1 MEESDTVQDAKL
13 LHELIKAKNKDDE
26 KLIKLVTSR
35 TIEER
40 LKIKD
45 EYNSTFQADLNKD
58 IEKEYSSHFKEVL
71 LTLFCP
77 PLDYDC
83 YHIRKA
89 VKGLGTDEDALIE
102 ILSTRTPETI
112 EQMKV
117 RYKEIYPGRDMVAD
131 IKDDTSGSF
140 WKVLSALLQT
150 NRGDNENPDVEECTK
165 LAKMLYEAGITKK
178 NTAEIFTKILTEK
191 SKNEIFTIAKIYR
204 KIAGSHL
211 LKDLSKFFSGDTKNA
226 FIGILYGILSPS
238 EYFAKLVN
246 ESVKGLGTKN
256 TTLIRIL
263 VSRYE
268 KDLPNIKQ
276 FYKQFYNK
284 DMVEDIKND
293 TSGSYQRIL
302 MELCMT

>member
-71 LTLFCP
+71 LALFCP

-112 EQMKV
+112 EQM
-117 RYKEIYPGRDMVAD
+117 
-131 IKDDTSGSF
+131 
-140 WKVLSALLQT
+140 
-150 NRGDNENPDVEECTK
+150 
-165 LAKMLYEAGITKK
+165 
-178 NTAEIFTKILTEK
+178 
-191 SKNEIFTIAKIYR
+191 
-204 KIAGSHL
+204 
-211 LKDLSKFFSGDTKNA
+211 
-226 FIGILYGILSPS
+226 
-238 EYFAKLVN
+238 
-246 ESVKGLGTKN
+246 
-256 TTLIRIL
+256 
-263 VSRYE
+263 
-268 KDLPNIKQ
+268 
-276 FYKQFYNK
+276 
-284 DMVEDIKND
+284 
-293 TSGSYQRIL
+293 
-302 MELCMT
+302 